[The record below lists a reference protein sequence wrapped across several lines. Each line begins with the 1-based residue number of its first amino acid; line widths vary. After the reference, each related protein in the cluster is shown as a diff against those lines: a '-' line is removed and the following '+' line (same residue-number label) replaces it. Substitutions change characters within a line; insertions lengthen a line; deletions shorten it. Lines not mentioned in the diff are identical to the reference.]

1 MEKIRSICG
10 KALLLFLCTALLLLA
25 GCGGSNPPIEES
37 SSVEEPAPVIELT
50 EENSMEIT
58 FVNASDCPVQK
69 LTAWWAGQNEG
80 FDLLHNLDR
89 NLEPDEV
96 IRLRIPKSEDNYYS
110 IGVTEAE
117 YCYTFFPGW
126 SFEYIPEGG
135 IMVLLAGEYPEGY
148 EDIQTIFEAGTDVET
163 AKETALAQF
172 QAACAAELEATQG
185 EEAQEEETVPAD
197 LSQEEI
203 DEAVKLLGYDSLA
216 DMRTEE
222 HPDIIFRDYDEE
234 HKDYCELYGYWYPNG
249 DRNSQKYCVINDDAV
264 QWYKFDPEKGD
275 VKTDSHRLVLNLD
288 LSISNWKYALD
299 NGDSFTL
306 HRAGVLAALSDGT
319 ITFTDGG
326 TEYYYSR
333 Y

>member
-1 MEKIRSICG
+1 M
-10 KALLLFLCTALLLLA
+10 LA

-96 IRLRIPKSEDNYYS
+96 IRLRIPRSEDNYYS

-163 AKETALAQF
+163 AKGIRYSLN
-172 QAACAAELEATQG
+172 
-185 EEAQEEETVPAD
+185 QE
-197 LSQEEI
+197 
-203 DEAVKLLGYDSLA
+203 
-216 DMRTEE
+216 
-222 HPDIIFRDYDEE
+222 
-234 HKDYCELYGYWYPNG
+234 
-249 DRNSQKYCVINDDAV
+249 KYLRV
-264 QWYKFDPEKGD
+264 FL
-275 VKTDSHRLVLNLD
+275 TDSQIPMDNNMAEQAIRPFCVGKK
-288 LSISNWKYALD
+288 NWKLIDTVHGAQV
-299 NGDSFTL
+299 S
-306 HRAGVLAALSDGT
+306 A
-319 ITFTDGG
+319 IWK
-326 TEYYYSR
+326 TEP
-333 Y
+333 